1 MITGE
6 GQSVS
11 PVDGNAA
18 LASQSAE
25 PGTPT
30 TTGSTE
36 PSGTG
41 SLIGATTGGTTSPAA
56 TNSDA
61 SPWSLNEKGQFGEGW
76 LDRLPEE
83 FADSKQILGQF
94 KDPAAMAKTLINQQ
108 RLLGKKADA
117 VIVPNEKSTPEE
129 WQAFRSK
136 IGIPENA
143 DAYAVKPKDLPQG
156 VEWNQQAEAQAK
168 EFNTFAH
175 EKGLTPAQAEALLS
189 WDIQRGMQAA
199 QQAEAQAKAEYE
211 NNKKALAE
219 AWGDKF
225 DTNMAVVKRA
235 CQVTGLDPNS
245 KGLSDPAVV
254 VALERFARMVS
265 DDKIVS
271 SDSTSTFMAGKA
283 KGIDIIKN
291 PQNPYHQRYM
301 AGDQE
306 INKLVLDLIKNG

>member
-6 GQSVS
+6 GQTAVA
-11 PVDGNAA
+11 VDGNAA
-18 LASQSAE
+18 LASQADPVVTSTTN
-25 PGTPT
+25 PTSSTSTPT
-30 TTGSTE
+30 S
-36 PSGTG
+36 G
-41 SLIGATTGGTTSPAA
+41 SLIEATGANTSTTTTS
-56 TNSDA
+56 TQTD

-117 VIVPNEKSTPEE
+117 VIMPNDKSTPEE
-129 WQAFRSK
+129 WAAFRSK
-136 IGIPENA
+136 LGVPESP
-143 DAYAVKPKDLPQG
+143 DAYATKPADLPEG
-156 VEWNQQAEAQAK
+156 FEWNEGQAK
-168 EFNTFAH
+168 EFNAFAH
-175 EKGLTPAQAEALLS
+175 EKGLTPAQAEAIMS
-189 WDIQRGMQAA
+189 WDAKRSAAQAA
-199 QQAEAQAKAEYE
+199 EQAQVAAKEYDAG
-211 NNKKALAE
+211 KKALAE

-245 KGLSDPAVV
+245 KGLSDPAIV
-254 VALERFARMVS
+254 VALERFSRMVS

-271 SDSTSTFMAGKA
+271 ADSTATFMAGRAKA
-283 KGIDIIKN
+283 TDIQKN

-301 AGDQE
+301 DGDQE